1 MNNTVIIGLIA
12 LAAIL
17 AGAFAGVRLR
27 DRLPKHHL
35 TDETKNLVNVSTAV
49 VATVSALV
57 LGLLIS
63 NANTSFTRLGGQ
75 VTSLSAEM
83 ILRQYG
89 ADAEPA
95 RNTLLK
101 YAEHK

>member
-1 MNNTVIIGLIA
+1 MNDTLIIA
-12 LAAIL
+12 LIVLAAL
-17 AGAFAGVRLR
+17 LVGAFSGVRLR

-63 NANTSFTRLGGQ
+63 NANTTLHG
-75 VTSLSAEM
+75 SA
-83 ILRQYG
+83 G
-89 ADAEPA
+89 
-95 RNTLLK
+95 K
-101 YAEHK
+101 